1 MVSLLVTNALNPLP
15 TLMLL
20 TGPNLMVGLSLWLP
34 VFRGQ
39 IMAKAGRFI
48 RQLHRNQSGNVMYL
62 TAGLLMPIFAVIGAG
77 VDLGQAYM
85 AKTRLQQACDA
96 GVLAG
101 RRAMADGTYS
111 DAAQTAANNMFEFN
125 FPDDLY
131 DSTGVN
137 FSSEQRGASEVTAT
151 ATATVN
157 TMMMRMFGKETI
169 GITVNC
175 TARLEVS
182 NADIMFVLDTTGS
195 MLETNSGD
203 SVNKITALRTE
214 VMNFFDTVAAAQSDT
229 SILRFGVVPYS
240 SNVNVGTA
248 LINANPDWVS
258 NTTSEHSRTAT
269 WVTTSSSGPSTSWS
283 DVSGFSSWAN
293 TGVTISGKNSS
304 TCPATVRNPEY
315 VNGSIVSGPTTNTST
330 SGTNPRTTTTTVDT
344 NYNATKYRYRWSSS
358 RCREQRATGVR
369 RERVTSSVTQ
379 TLTYHHMLRS
389 FDVSAYKLA
398 GGTITEALGSNGANV
413 TASWN
418 GCIIE
423 RDTSPFDDASDP
435 PSDAYDLDIDLVPN
449 SEETRWHAAIR
460 DFAFPRTSSPSS
472 SQSSSPSTMDT
483 TSDIPSY
490 GSSSNVSNG
499 WSACPSPVMKLTP
512 MTSANRSTL
521 QTYVNNLVAV
531 GGTYHD
537 VGMVWG
543 ARLASPTGLFASE
556 NATATN
562 GMAISRHIIFMTD
575 GQMAPNP
582 GIFGFQGEEYLDGR
596 VGSTNTTELTA
607 RHNKRFLAACDAAK
621 SRNITVWVVS
631 FGTSLSDNMRA
642 CASGDRAFQANNSA
656 QLRQQFQAIAS
667 QITRLRLSE

>member
-1 MVSLLVTNALNPLP
+1 MP
-15 TLMLL
+15 
-20 TGPNLMVGLSLWLP
+20 
-34 VFRGQ
+34 
-39 IMAKAGRFI
+39 KAGRFI

-111 DAAQTAANNMFEFN
+111 SAAQTAANNMFAFN

-131 DSTGVN
+131 SSTGVD
-137 FSSEQRGASEVTAT
+137 FDSEQRGASEVTAT

-157 TMMMRMFGKETI
+157 TMMMRMFGKEQI

-214 VMNFFDTVAAAQSDT
+214 VMNFFDTVTAAQSGT

-240 SNVNVGTA
+240 SNVNVGAA
-248 LINANPDWVS
+248 LVNANPDWVS
-258 NTTSEHSRTAT
+258 DTTEQHSRTAT
-269 WVTTSSSGPSTSWS
+269 WVTTSSSGPTTTWS
-283 DVSGFSSWAN
+283 DVSGFSSWSN
-293 TGVTISGKNSS
+293 TGVIVGISSSYCNS
-304 TCPATVRNPEY
+304 TTRYPTYED
-315 VNGSIVSGPTTNTST
+315 GSVVSGPTTSTST
-330 SGTNPRTTTTTVDT
+330 SGTNPRTTTTYVDT
-344 NYNATKYRYRWSSS
+344 NYNSTKYRYRWSSS
-358 RCREQRATGVR
+358 KCREQRSTGVR
-369 RERVTSSVTQ
+369 RERVTSSITQ

-398 GGTITEALGSNGANV
+398 GGTITDPLGTNGANV
-413 TASWN
+413 TVSWN

-423 RDTSPFDDASDP
+423 RDTNAFDDAASP
-435 PSDAYDLDIDLVPN
+435 PANTYDLDIDLVPN

-472 SQSSSPSTMDT
+472 SQSPSPATMDT
-483 TSDIPSY
+483 TTDIPSY
-490 GSSSNVSNG
+490 GSSSNVSSG

-512 MTSANRSTL
+512 MTSADRSTL
-521 QTYVNNLVAV
+521 QTYVNNLVAT

-556 NATATN
+556 NATASN

-596 VGSTNTTELTA
+596 VGSTSTSEMTA
-607 RHNKRFLAACDAAK
+607 RHNKRFLTACDAAK
-621 SRNITVWVVS
+621 SHNITVWVVS
-631 FGTSLSDNMRA
+631 FGTSLSSDMRA
-642 CASGDRAFQANNSA
+642 CASGDRAFQANNSS

>member
-1 MVSLLVTNALNPLP
+1 
-15 TLMLL
+15 
-20 TGPNLMVGLSLWLP
+20 
-34 VFRGQ
+34 
-39 IMAKAGRFI
+39 
-48 RQLHRNQSGNVMYL
+48 MYL

-101 RRAMADGTYS
+101 RRAMADGSYS
-111 DAAQTAANNMFEFN
+111 SEAQTAADNMFQFN

-131 DSTGVN
+131 SSTGVD
-137 FSSEQRGASEVTAT
+137 FTSSQRGASEVTAT

-157 TMMMRMFGKETI
+157 TMMMRMFGKEQI

-195 MLETNSGD
+195 MLETNAGD

-214 VMNFFDTVAAAQSDT
+214 VMNFFDTVTAAQSGT

-240 SNVNVGTA
+240 SNVNVGAA
-248 LINANPDWVS
+248 LINANPAWVS
-258 NTTSEHSRTAT
+258 DSTSEHSRTAT
-269 WVTTSSSGPSTSWS
+269 WETTDSDGPTTTWT
-283 DVSGFSSWAN
+283 DLPGFSSWSN
-293 TGVTISGKNSS
+293 TGVIVGVSSSYCNS
-304 TCPATVRNPEY
+304 TPRHPTYEDGAVA
-315 VNGSIVSGPTTNTST
+315 SGPTTSTST

-344 NYNATKYRYRWSSS
+344 NYHTTRYRYRWSSS
-358 RCREQRATGVR
+358 KCREQRSTGIR
-369 RERVTSSVTQ
+369 RERVTSSITEQ
-379 TLTYHHMLRS
+379 LTYHHMLRS
-389 FDVSAYKLA
+389 FDVSSYKLP
-398 GGTITEALGSNGANV
+398 GGTITDPLGTNGANV

-423 RDTSPFDDASDP
+423 RDTSPFDDAVSP

-449 SEETRWHAAIR
+449 SEETRWHASIR

-472 SQSSSPSTMDT
+472 SQSSSPATMDT
-483 TSDIPSY
+483 TTDIPSY

-499 WSACPSPVMKLTP
+499 WSACPSPVMKLTA
-512 MTSANRSTL
+512 MTSANRSTM
-521 QTYVNNLVAV
+521 QTYVNNLVAT

-556 NATATN
+556 NATASN

-575 GQMAPNP
+575 GKMAPNP
-582 GIFGFQGEEYLDGR
+582 GIFGFQGEEYLDRR
-596 VGSTNTTELTA
+596 VGSTSNSELIA
-607 RHNKRFLAACDAAK
+607 RHNRRFHAACDAAK
-621 SRNITVWVVS
+621 AHNITVWVVS
-631 FGTSLSDNMRA
+631 FGETLDNDMRA
-642 CASGDRAFQANNSA
+642 CASGDRAFQANNSS

>member
-1 MVSLLVTNALNPLP
+1 MP
-15 TLMLL
+15 
-20 TGPNLMVGLSLWLP
+20 
-34 VFRGQ
+34 
-39 IMAKAGRFI
+39 KAGRFI

-101 RRAMADGTYS
+101 RRAMADGSYS
-111 DAAQTAANNMFEFN
+111 SEAQTAADNMFQFN

-131 DSTGVN
+131 SSTGVD
-137 FSSEQRGASEVTAT
+137 FTSSQRGASEVTAT

-157 TMMMRMFGKETI
+157 TMMMRMFGKEQI

-195 MLETNSGD
+195 MLETNAGD

-214 VMNFFDTVAAAQSDT
+214 VMNFFDTVTAAQSGT

-240 SNVNVGTA
+240 SNVNVGSA

-258 NTTSEHSRTAT
+258 DTTSEHSRTAT
-269 WVTTSSSGPSTSWS
+269 WETTSSSGPSTVWTEQ
-283 DVSGFSSWAN
+283 SGFSFPSN
-293 TGVTISGKNSS
+293 SSGETGVTIGGKNSS
-304 TCPATVRNPEY
+304 TCPATTHNPQY
-315 VNGSIVSGPTTNTST
+315 VDGSVISGPTTSNST
-330 SGTNPRTTTTTVDT
+330 TGTNPRTTTTTTDT
-344 NYNATKYRYRWSSS
+344 TYNSTKYRWRWRNSA
-358 RCREQRATGVR
+358 CREQGATGVR
-369 RERVTSSVTQ
+369 RKRVTSSITEQ
-379 TLTYHHMLRS
+379 MTYHHMLRN

-398 GGTITEALGSNGANV
+398 SGTITDPLGTNGANV

-423 RDTSPFDDASDP
+423 RDTSPFDDAVSP

-449 SEETRWHAAIR
+449 SEETRWHASIR
-460 DFAFPRTSSPSS
+460 DFAFPRASSPSS

-483 TSDIPSY
+483 TTDIPSY
-490 GSSSNVSNG
+490 GSNSNVSNG
-499 WSACPSPVMKLTP
+499 WSACPSPVMKLTA

-521 QTYVNNLVAV
+521 QTYVNNLVAT

-556 NATATN
+556 NATASN

-596 VGSTNTTELTA
+596 VGSTSTTELTA
-607 RHNKRFLAACDAAK
+607 RHNRRFLAACDAAK
-621 SRNITVWVVS
+621 SHNITVWVVS
-631 FGTSLSDNMRA
+631 FGETLNNNMRA
-642 CASGDRAFQANNSA
+642 CASGDRAFQANNSS